1 MARDESNVTLLADG
15 ALVPIWRLGDTWR
28 PALAVVVP
36 AVLLLVLFAQ
46 AFVRLRRR
54 GRSDHA
60 GWERPLL
67 FLLAVAIGTLA
78 LVSPLDAAGEQYLL
92 SAHMLQHVTIGDLA
106 PALAL
111 VALRGPLLF
120 FFVPPLVLAPLARV
134 RPLRVLLT
142 QLVRPPVALGI
153 WAIVIGCWHVPS
165 IYDDTLTHRTVHDL
179 EHLCFVVAGVLVW
192 TQIVDPARRRTLTV
206 PQRIAVA
213 AVLFF
218 AGQVLSYVLIFSFH
232 ALYPAYAAQHDRLFG
247 WSSLLDQQLAGLAMM
262 VEQLL
267 TLGTASA
274 LLLAPYVRRRRLI
287 GSST

>member
-1 MARDESNVTLLADG
+1 M
-15 ALVPIWRLGDTWR
+15 
-28 PALAVVVP
+28 
-36 AVLLLVLFAQ
+36 
-46 AFVRLRRR
+46 
-54 GRSDHA
+54 
-60 GWERPLL
+60 
-67 FLLAVAIGTLA
+67 
-78 LVSPLDAAGEQYLL
+78 
-92 SAHMLQHVTIGDLA
+92 
-106 PALAL
+106 
-111 VALRGPLLF
+111 
-120 FFVPPLVLAPLARV
+120 
-134 RPLRVLLT
+134 
-142 QLVRPPVALGI
+142 
-153 WAIVIGCWHVPS
+153 IGCWHVPS

>member
-1 MARDESNVTLLADG
+1 MTLLADG

-120 FFVPPLVLAPLARV
+120 FFVPPLVLAPLARI
-134 RPLRVLLT
+134 RPLRVLIR
-142 QLVRPPVALGI
+142 QLVRPPVR
-153 WAIVIGCWHVPS
+153 S
-165 IYDDTLTHRTVHDL
+165 
-179 EHLCFVVAGVLVW
+179 ES
-192 TQIVDPARRRTLTV
+192 
-206 PQRIAVA
+206 
-213 AVLFF
+213 
-218 AGQVLSYVLIFSFH
+218 GQS
-232 ALYPAYAAQHDRLFG
+232 
-247 WSSLLDQQLAGLAMM
+247 
-262 VEQLL
+262 
-267 TLGTASA
+267 
-274 LLLAPYVRRRRLI
+274 
-287 GSST
+287 